1 MLLNFFPVPWKFLPW
16 RKFTGNKEEINREQ
30 GENLSQT
37 RKKFSGRKEHFLRI
51 GGITENR
58 VI

>member
-1 MLLNFFPVPWKFLPW
+1 MLLMLLNFFLAPQKFLPW

-37 RKKFSGRKEHFLRI
+37 RKKFLRNKEHFLR
-51 GGITENR
+51 
-58 VI
+58 

>member
-1 MLLNFFPVPWKFLPW
+1 MFQNFFLAPQKFLPW

-37 RKKFSGRKEHFLRI
+37 RKKFSGSKEHFLR
-51 GGITENR
+51 
-58 VI
+58 

>member
-1 MLLNFFPVPWKFLPW
+1 MLLNFFLVLQKFLPW

-30 GENLSQT
+30 GGNLSQT
-37 RKKFSGRKEHFLRI
+37 RKNFLRNKEYFFEM

>member
-1 MLLNFFPVPWKFLPW
+1 MFLNFFPVPRKFLPW

-37 RKKFSGRKEHFLRI
+37 RKKFLRNKEHFLRWEEARKI
-51 GGITENR
+51 E
-58 VI
+58 